1 MMFSLERQKA
11 TFASW
16 NARTELHGDERVP
29 AADIKIDFAA
39 SNDILSEFDPALKSA
54 FYREPHPGE
63 EDLVDRAGDT
73 PQLARLRFPSMKN
86 PIKWDTKLVGATV
99 TIHYGTGGPSDIVLA
114 ECTVDNLVFDPQD
127 GGTVITS
134 LRIQCK
140 PNEGQAGKLY
150 ELNGNEID
158 VTIEPPEAGSLA
170 N

>member
-114 ECTVDNLVFDPQD
+114 ECTVDNLVFDLQD